1 MGRGAVL
8 AMGLIAGLTG
18 STLGTFIMVY
28 SRALGKRPLFS
39 KPWEHLIFGVGGGY
53 LFGNAVVRGEEYY
66 KNKLDALVMEKMKRN
81 QGVLDEKYRAVLGDK
96 YAKYFPD
103 SS

>member
-1 MGRGAVL
+1 
-8 AMGLIAGLTG
+8 MGLIAGLTG
-18 STLGTFIMVY
+18 SVFGTFTVVY
-28 SRALGKRPLFS
+28 TRALGKRTLFS
-39 KPWEHLIFGVGGGY
+39 KPWEHVIFGVGGGY
-53 LFGNAVVRGEEYY
+53 LFGNAMVRAEAYY
-66 KNKLDALVMEKMKRN
+66 ANKLDGLVMDKMKRN